1 MSALRAGLQDGRK
14 RRGDRS
20 VGCRTGTLGKASN
33 QKRPCCQRWPSAHLR
48 WPPPS
53 SVQGDRMLNHQLLI
67 LQAKRPNLISQLAAG
82 VMNMVQVG
90 VGGSL
95 PTRIETEMFSAFI
108 QKTYSIQ
115 YTVYS
120 QRGMPGV
127 QGLPCSHED
136 MNWRS
141 NVQNLIN
148 S

>member
-1 MSALRAGLQDGRK
+1 
-14 RRGDRS
+14 
-20 VGCRTGTLGKASN
+20 
-33 QKRPCCQRWPSAHLR
+33 
-48 WPPPS
+48 
-53 SVQGDRMLNHQLLI
+53 MLNHQLLI

-127 QGLPCSHED
+127 QGCHVP
-136 MNWRS
+136 MKT
-141 NVQNLIN
+141 
-148 S
+148 